1 MEPNWKLYQDLET
14 ILYSREQIA
23 EGVKA
28 LGQKITRDYQGKDL
42 VMVCILKGA
51 TPFFADLIREIDLP
65 LTIDFMVVSSYGANT
80 KTSGEVRMVKD
91 LDRSIQGKDVLI
103 VEDIVDTGMT
113 LSYLKRQL
121 EGRQANSVAI
131 ASLLDKPSRRKVPLE
146 VQYSCFEV
154 PDAFVVGYGLDF
166 DEKYRNLPDVGVLKP
181 EKYM

>member
-1 MEPNWKLYQDLET
+1 MESNWKLYQDLET